1 MENVRNRIKIDFIKK
16 MIMIKLLNNNRKLTF
31 NGIHKNYENYDSYTF
46 KQNEIL
52 MDKPIY
58 LGFSVLEL
66 SKLHMYET
74 LL

>member
-1 MENVRNRIKIDFIKK
+1 MK
-16 MIMIKLLNNNRKLTF
+16 KLLNNNQNLTF
-31 NGIHKNYENYDSYTF
+31 NGIHKSYENYDSYTF